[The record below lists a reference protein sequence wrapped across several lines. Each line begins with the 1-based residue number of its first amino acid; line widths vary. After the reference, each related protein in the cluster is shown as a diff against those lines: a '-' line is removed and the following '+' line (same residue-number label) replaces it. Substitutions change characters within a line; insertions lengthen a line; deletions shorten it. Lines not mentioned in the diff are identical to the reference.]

1 MKNLLFAI
9 AIMTFAA
16 CSKSD
21 SPAFISGP
29 KPSIQVLNVE
39 RFATK
44 TRFDVRVSN
53 PELIKA
59 IHFYYGTSVDVAPK
73 SGSFFVNQVGPM
85 PGKFTI
91 WAKDGS
97 KIEMGGTW

>member
-9 AIMTFAA
+9 AVLFAA

-21 SPAFISGP
+21 SPAQP
-29 KPSIQVLNVE
+29 ETVKPSIEVLNTE

-44 TRFDVRVSN
+44 TRFDVRVSR
-53 PELIKA
+53 PELVKT